1 MGLLSPLEN
10 SELELI
16 RALLKLHFCKWHFSP
31 IFTQPDQIKL
41 FLLVL
46 SNKFLI
52 NGYKHSGTLFLRSSY
67 HYLFKNIAH
76 VRGIC
81 KFYPNC
87 IFVFVFV
94 YLCICIVYLHV
105 RDLWTLL
112 FRSWYHF
119 LFKNIALV
127 GSICKFDQTVFVYLC
142 IFICVFGP
150 LTLSLDQ
157 FGQKN
162 ASPFSITFS
171 FGRSKWPQKC

>member
-1 MGLLSPLEN
+1 M
-10 SELELI
+10 
-16 RALLKLHFCKWHFSP
+16 AFSP
-31 IFTQPDQIKL
+31 IFTQPNQIEL

-46 SNKFLI
+46 SKKNLI
-52 NGYKHSGTLFLRSSY
+52 NGYKHSGTLFLGFSY

-76 VRGIC
+76 VRGIR

-112 FRSWYHF
+112 FRSWYHL

-127 GSICKFDQTVFVYLC
+127 GSICKFDQTVFVYLYLC
-142 IFICVFGP
+142 IWPANTSTRPIWPKKCQFVFFNFFVRA
-150 LTLSLDQ
+150 L
-157 FGQKN
+157 
-162 ASPFSITFS
+162 
-171 FGRSKWPQKC
+171 

>member
-1 MGLLSPLEN
+1 MLILWHFWGGTRGTNFFGYSPMGLFSPPKKLHV
-10 SELELI
+10 
-16 RALLKLHFCKWHFSP
+16 RVHARLLKLDFCKWYFSP
-31 IFTQPDQIKL
+31 IFTQPDQIEL

-52 NGYKHSGTLFLRSSY
+52 NVYKHSGTLFLGSSY

-105 RDLWTLL
+105 RDCEHC
-112 FRSWYHF
+112 Y
-119 LFKNIALV
+119 
-127 GSICKFDQTVFVYLC
+127 
-142 IFICVFGP
+142 
-150 LTLSLDQ
+150 
-157 FGQKN
+157 
-162 ASPFSITFS
+162 
-171 FGRSKWPQKC
+171 

>member
-16 RALLKLHFCKWHFSP
+16 RGLLKLHFCKWHFSP

-41 FLLVL
+41 FLLIS
-46 SNKFLI
+46 SNKFLL
-52 NGYKHSGTLFLRSSY
+52 NGYKHSGTLFLGSSY

-76 VRGIC
+76 VQGIC
-81 KFYPNC
+81 RFYPNC
-87 IFVFVFV
+87 IFVFVLV
-94 YLCICIVYLHV
+94 YLCICFVYLHV

-127 GSICKFDQTVFVYLC
+127 GSICKYTKQIHNSHKSSNSSHSPKSLNSLYSLNLPCAHQTHK
-142 IFICVFGP
+142 
-150 LTLSLDQ
+150 SL
-157 FGQKN
+157 N
-162 ASPFSITFS
+162 SEWHFS
-171 FGRSKWPQKC
+171 